1 MKKITKYL
9 TAFFL
14 LSGVISYGLKAQEAK
29 IVNAYNP
36 LQPNITA
43 SGSITLVPGFFVP
56 QGNSF
61 RAYISGISQ
70 SQPFAA
76 QPSANRT
83 YGSIKIFKIPGIKT
97 AGQANQQNFL
107 TNQVSQVIEYQDG
120 LGRPVQQV
128 ALYAS
133 PTGKDVVHP
142 IAYDNA
148 GRQPKQYLAYTKA
161 NNQGQYNAQAL
172 DGGSGYASGEQY
184 NFYQSG
190 STGNFK
196 STTFPYAEARLD
208 PLGLNQTEQ
217 GSVGAI
223 HQLAGGH
230 TTKTNLTLSTTADG
244 VLNWQLT
251 SNGLSASGNNVLEG
265 LIKEIAK
272 DANWVAGRAGTKESF
287 TDGNGRR
294 MADRFFITENQSA
307 TTYYVYDQIKPDRLL
322 YILSPGFNAQ
332 QIVLGDSTF
341 NRYVYAYRYDQRNRT
356 IAKKI
361 PGAGWLHIVYNQLDQ
376 PVATQDSVQRIAN
389 EWSYVKYDVQGRI
402 ILNGKYATTADRINL
417 QAQLDAAVNNWEKR
431 DVNGTYGYS
440 NVSFPTGN
448 STEVYKV
455 IYYDDY
461 DLPSSCPFATA
472 PAGSTSIVTGL
483 PTASLTRVLDTQ
495 KMLWTVNYYDEDGQ
509 PIKVYAE
516 NNINGTDELTN
527 TYAFTGQLES
537 AQRISTTAN
546 STVSIGERYVY
557 DDSGRLLQTWE
568 KINNQPEVLLSE
580 MVYNE
585 LGQVAQKKLH
595 SVDGTSFLQTQS
607 YSYNDQGALKT
618 INSADITGG
627 GNAKFG
633 MELKYE
639 DAAIPQYNGNIGAS
653 QWKVARTGTSPK
665 MGYDYQFDAVGR
677 IVAAESLT
685 NGNKDKNYSE
695 YIKYD
700 QLGNIRDLGRYAN
713 INGVRTQIDS
723 LNYQYQGG
731 RHTRIDDAT
740 GNPLGFS
747 EEIQTDDEYGYD
759 GFGRVISDKN
769 KNITIAYNA
778 VSLPKLITWPGT
790 GRTTEYTYS
799 ADGTKLGWQHTVN
812 GTSEGKLYNSGLEYA
827 VVNGGAPVLKFIQT
841 SEGRARFNGTA
852 FVYEYYLTD
861 NLGNVRATIDAD
873 PADPTQLTA
882 RVLQEHSYYPFGATM
897 PGADINF
904 ASGEANSYL
913 YNGKELDA
921 ELNQYDSE
929 ARFYDATIGRWSAI
943 DPMSEKYFG
952 ISAYSYVFNNPLM
965 FIDPSGMDPEGPG
978 GGYVLV
984 EPGLWFNK
992 EKNEYFAYTYSGPDG
1007 SAAAA
1012 FAEHQAFFG
1021 GTFFG
1026 AMNEMAGWKTY
1037 SLMETPQQRKA
1048 REQAAERAALRAR
1061 NEAIYNAKAKQGNFG
1076 TNAKQGNKEI
1086 DWYGPG
1092 GKMNWILGVSALA
1105 SEKFS
1110 GISRVGNNL
1119 IIYNATR
1126 TGRVFYANQ
1135 YVNTFGLSKVGGL
1148 LGKVSF
1154 GIGVVIDGVGVYN
1167 YYKNPKSV
1175 NAVSPGKFGLN
1186 TGVGAFGLTGVGT
1199 IPAITYFGIDAFYPG
1214 GIQGYANDYKK
1225 VLDNNPGYYPHFS
1238 F

>member
-9 TAFFL
+9 AAFFL
-14 LSGVISYGLKAQEAK
+14 LSGVISSGLKAQEAK
-29 IVNAYNP
+29 IIDSYNP
-36 LQPNITA
+36 LEPEIVA
-43 SGSITLVPGFFVP
+43 SGSITLAPGFLVP
-56 QGNSF
+56 QDNSF
-61 RAYISGISQ
+61 RAYISGLLQ
-70 SQPFAA
+70 AQPFAA

-83 YGSIKIFKIPGIKT
+83 YVSTKIFKIPGIKT
-97 AGQANQQNFL
+97 ATQVNQQNFL
-107 TNQVSQVIEYQDG
+107 TDQVSQVIEYQDG
-120 LGRPVQQV
+120 LGRPIQQI
-128 ALYAS
+128 ALYGS
-133 PTGKDVVHP
+133 PTGKDVVQP

-148 GRQPKQYLAYTKA
+148 GRQSKRYLAYTKA

-190 STGNFK
+190 TTGNFK
-196 STTFPYAEARLD
+196 STTFPYVEARLD

-217 GSVGAI
+217 GSVGAT

-265 LIKEIAK
+265 LIKKIAK
-272 DANWVAGRAGTKESF
+272 DANWVSGRAGTKESF

-322 YILSPGFNAQ
+322 YVLSPGFNAQ

-356 IAKKI
+356 IAKKN
-361 PGAGWLHIVYNQLDQ
+361 PGAGWLHMVYNQLDQ

-389 EWSYVKYDVQGRI
+389 EWSYVKYDGQGRI
-402 ILNGKYATTADRINL
+402 ILNGKYATTADRITL

-440 NVSFPTGN
+440 NASFPTGN

-461 DLPSSCPFATA
+461 DLPSSCPFVTA
-472 PAGSTSIVTGL
+472 PAGSTPIVTGL

-509 PIKVYAE
+509 SIKVYAQ

-527 TYAFTGQLES
+527 TYAFSGQLEN

-546 STVSIGERYVY
+546 SSVSIGERYVY
-557 DDSGRLLQTWE
+557 DDGGRLLQTWE
-568 KINNQPEVLLSE
+568 KINNQSEILLSE
-580 MVYNE
+580 LVYNE

-595 SVDGTSFLQTQS
+595 SVDGANFLQTQS

-639 DAAIPQYNGNIGAS
+639 DAAVPQYNGNIGAS
-653 QWKVARTGTSPK
+653 QWKVARTSTSPK
-665 MGYDYQFDAVGR
+665 IGYDYQFDAIGR
-677 IVAAESLT
+677 VVAAESLT
-685 NGNKDKNYSE
+685 NGSKDKNYSE

-700 QLGNIRDLGRYAN
+700 QLGNIRNLGRYAN
-713 INGVRTQIDS
+713 IGGVRTQIDS
-723 LNYQYQGG
+723 LNYQYQGA
-731 RHTRIDDAT
+731 RHTRIDDVS
-740 GNPLGFS
+740 GNPLGFN

-759 GFGRVISDKN
+759 GFGRVVSDKN

-778 VSLPKLITWPGT
+778 ASLPKLITWPGT

-799 ADGTKLGWQHTVN
+799 ADGSKLGWQHTVN

-827 VVNGGAPVLKFIQT
+827 VINGGTPVLKFIQT
-841 SEGRARFNGTA
+841 AEGRARFNGTT

-873 PADPTQLTA
+873 PADPAQLTA

-904 ASGEANSYL
+904 ASGEANDYL

-952 ISAYSYVFNNPLM
+952 ISPYSYVFNNPLM
-965 FIDPSGMDPEGPG
+965 FIDPSGMDPELNPDTYRG
-978 GGYVLV
+978 GEWYRTVHADNNGGQAHIHY
-984 EPGLWFNK
+984 N
-992 EKNEYFAYTYSGPDG
+992 NERDFWRNANGAA
-1007 SAAAA
+1007 SAAQFDADQTY
-1012 FAEHQAFFG
+1012 FS

-1037 SLMETPQQRKA
+1037 SIVETPEQKKA
-1048 REQAAERAALRAR
+1048 RELAALRAR
-1061 NEAIYNAKAKQGNFG
+1061 NEATYNVKRGNFG
-1076 TNAKQGNKEI
+1076 TNAQVVTDGFMNPFMNTTGNLVGLKATTVNLLLGSGL
-1086 DWYGPG
+1086 YKNAAG
-1092 GKMNWILGVSALA
+1092 GVSNYTQLA
-1105 SEKFS
+1105 KYKPNLSLSNQGKLSKAFTDYRS
-1110 GISRVGNNL
+1110 LGNNL
-1119 IIYNATR
+1119 TWASR
-1126 TGRVFYANQ
+1126 
-1135 YVNTFGLSKVGGL
+1135 GLSVGL
-1148 LGKVSF
+1148 IAWDASQGKSLNVLEQDAVFAVMAEVPVVGPPMAAFLYINSF
-1154 GIGVVIDGVGVYN
+1154 IPVQYETQFT
-1167 YYKNPKSV
+1167 
-1175 NAVSPGKFGLN
+1175 PGR
-1186 TGVGAFGLTGVGT
+1186 T
-1199 IPAITYFGIDAFYPG
+1199 
-1214 GIQGYANDYKK
+1214 QANWNSWVK
-1225 VLDNNPGYYPHFS
+1225 
-1238 F
+1238 